1 MLNRDSHESRSV
13 IQTGHNSFWAQY
25 FRHMVTAI
33 PDEAQLARNTNSG
46 APRGRIS
53 NMLGRRPRIFK
64 QFSCVESSVVIIPV
78 DAHLLTLTI
87 STPEI
92 VERPV
97 RVGRETRMQR
107 ERNQRTREI
116 QTQRSAASLTLS
128 FMEVNKIFSAA
139 DIEFRL
145 RKTTSDSVEAPKGS
159 EALDDNGFY
168 MLAAGFPMN
177 DAVSLLLV
185 RRFAGSEGGA
195 SVEKLGVCAVGDSS
209 PDTALAHEFGHL
221 LGLEHQ
227 GDIRDLMNPGLSA
240 PGTPLTSSEITD
252 VRASRLFQRFGGRPS
267 EGSH

>member
-1 MLNRDSHESRSV
+1 M
-13 IQTGHNSFWAQY
+13 
-25 FRHMVTAI
+25 
-33 PDEAQLARNTNSG
+33 
-46 APRGRIS
+46 
-53 NMLGRRPRIFK
+53 
-64 QFSCVESSVVIIPV
+64 VIIPV

-92 VERPV
+92 VQRPV

-107 ERNQRTREI
+107 ERIEHTAKFT
-116 QTQRSAASLTLS
+116 TQRSTASLMLS
-128 FMEVNKIFSAA
+128 FQEVNKIFAAA

-145 RKTTSDSVEAPKGS
+145 RYTTPDSTEAPNGS

-168 MLAAGFPMN
+168 MLASAFPMK

-185 RRFAGSEGGA
+185 RKFAGAEGGA
-195 SVEKLGVCAVGDSS
+195 SAEKLGVCAVGDGS

-240 PGTPLTSSEITD
+240 PGTPLTPREISAAR
-252 VRASRLFQRFGGRPS
+252 VSKLAQRFGARPS
-267 EGSH
+267 Q